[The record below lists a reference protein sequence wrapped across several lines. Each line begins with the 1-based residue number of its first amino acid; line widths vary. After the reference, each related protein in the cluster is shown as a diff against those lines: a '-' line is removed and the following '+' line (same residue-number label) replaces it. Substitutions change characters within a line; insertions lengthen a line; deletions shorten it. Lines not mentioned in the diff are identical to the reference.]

1 MFCLATV
8 FALANKSQAAV
19 LKPFFHNVI
28 TEPLKLALQ
37 VELAEWKRAYGVE
50 LNNLMRTR
58 VNEMT
63 EYMANQTKTLGKP
76 VKDLDDV
83 RMAMSGLTSV
93 KENYIRLDEEMTP
106 IEVSL

>member
-1 MFCLATV
+1 
-8 FALANKSQAAV
+8 
-19 LKPFFHNVI
+19 
-28 TEPLKLALQ
+28 
-37 VELAEWKRAYGVE
+37 
-50 LNNLMRTR
+50 
-58 VNEMT
+58 MT